1 MRSISPTFSWC
12 AGGIGLLAAA
22 LGAGHAWAEAPAEAP
37 AESPAEPRVAVES
50 AWVVARE
57 DGGER
62 LVTELPADG
71 AVEQL
76 VTLRFRHEGTE
87 PAAGLRIV
95 HPVLAGTRF
104 VPGSATGPGATL
116 SYSVDAGRT
125 FAAPGELADS
135 AEVTHIRW
143 ELAGEVPPGL
153 AGLVSFRV
161 RAAETGAIQ
170 AREGT

>member
-1 MRSISPTFSWC
+1 MRSISPVFSWF
-12 AGGIGLLAAA
+12 ARGICLLAPA
-22 LGAGHAWAEAPAEAP
+22 LGAGHARAEAPAE
-37 AESPAEPRVAVES
+37 PRVTADS

-62 LVTELPADG
+62 LVAELPPEG

-76 VTLRFRHEGTE
+76 VTLRFRHEGAE

-95 HPVLAGTRF
+95 HPVPAGTRF
-104 VPGSATGPGATL
+104 VPGTATGPGATL
-116 SYSVDAGRT
+116 SYSIDGGRT
-125 FAAPGELADS
+125 FAAPDELPEL

-143 ELAGEVPPGL
+143 ELAGEHPPGL

-161 RAAETGAIQ
+161 RAAEPDAIQ

>member
-1 MRSISPTFSWC
+1 MRSISPTFSC
-12 AGGIGLLAAA
+12 FAGGICLLAAG
-22 LGAGHAWAEAPAEAP
+22 LGGGHARAQAPAGP
-37 AESPAEPRVAVES
+37 PAEPHVAVES

-62 LVTELPADG
+62 LVAELPPDG

-76 VTLRFRHEGTE
+76 VTLRFRHEGTA
-87 PAAGLRIV
+87 PAAGLRIEHAV
-95 HPVLAGTRF
+95 PVGTQF
-104 VPGSATGPGATL
+104 VPDSATGPGATL
-116 SYSVDAGRT
+116 SYSVDGGRT
-125 FAAPGELADS
+125 FIAPGELPDL

-161 RAAETGAIQ
+161 RAAETGDLQ
-170 AREGT
+170 AWEGT

>member
-1 MRSISPTFSWC
+1 VRSISPVFSWF
-12 AGGIGLLAAA
+12 ARGICLLAT
-22 LGAGHAWAEAPAEAP
+22 LGAGLARAEAPPER
-37 AESPAEPRVAVES
+37 PAEPRVAVES

-62 LVTELPADG
+62 LVAELPPEG

-76 VTLRFRHEGTE
+76 VTLRFRHEGAE
-87 PAAGLRIV
+87 RAAGLRIV
-95 HPVLAGTRF
+95 HPVPAGTRF
-104 VPGSATGPGATL
+104 VPGTATGPGATL
-116 SYSVDAGRT
+116 SYSIDGGRT
-125 FAAPGELADS
+125 FAAPDELPDL

-143 ELAGEVPPGL
+143 ELAGEHPSGL

-161 RAAETGAIQ
+161 RAAEPDAIQ